1 MIAWGCIVTVALAT
15 LGLVLAL
22 GLGFGIIMLVKTI
35 AEHVSDNF
43 DSRSVYEK
51 KYEEM
56 EREARSYRMRMIS
69 LAERLKN
76 LTGHYYTGDEP
87 LSWWAEEEN
96 K

>member
-1 MIAWGCIVTVALAT
+1 MIAWGSIATIALAT

-35 AEHVSDNF
+35 AEYVSEKL
-43 DSRSVYEK
+43 DSRSAYEK

-69 LAERLKN
+69 LAERLKM

-87 LSWWAEEEN
+87 LCWWAEEEN

>member
-1 MIAWGCIVTVALAT
+1 MIAWGSIATIALAT

-22 GLGFGIIMLVKTI
+22 GLGCGIILLVRAI
-35 AEHVSDNF
+35 AEYVSDNL

-56 EREARSYRMRMIS
+56 EREARSYRTRMIS
-69 LAERLKN
+69 LAERLKK

-87 LSWWAEEEN
+87 LSWWAEEEE